1 MNSSRY
7 STDEESREEEERCR
21 LTELR
26 SQRRGERS
34 GRRDDRKKPVAVS
47 EDGSLIEETFPQAI
61 LKLDRQHA
69 IPRPRQKNDVLVE
82 IEVSG
87 WATILICKLLMIYD
101 AAVSYNR

>member
-7 STDEESREEEERCR
+7 STDEESRDEEERCQFS
-21 LTELR
+21 ELR
-26 SQRRGERS
+26 LQRRGERS

-82 IEVSG
+82 IEVS
-87 WATILICKLLMIYD
+87 
-101 AAVSYNR
+101 